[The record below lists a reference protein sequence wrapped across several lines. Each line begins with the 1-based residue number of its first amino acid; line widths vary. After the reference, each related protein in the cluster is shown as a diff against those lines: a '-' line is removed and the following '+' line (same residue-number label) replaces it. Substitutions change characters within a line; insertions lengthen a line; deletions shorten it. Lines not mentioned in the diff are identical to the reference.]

1 MTLTGYLSLAAFAVM
16 FVLFAMTLPGWP
28 AAVCAWGMALAAFNL
43 GAQVE
48 AATHPREAA
57 RRFREDRRA

>member
-1 MTLTGYLSLAAFAVM
+1 VTLTGYLSLAAFAVM
-16 FVLFAMTLPGWP
+16 FTLFAMTLPGWP
-28 AAVCAWGMALAAFNL
+28 SAVFAWGMALAAFNL

>member
-16 FVLFAMTLPGWP
+16 FTLFAMTLPGWP
-28 AAVCAWGMALAAFNL
+28 AAVFAWGMSLAAFNL

>member
-16 FVLFAMTLPGWP
+16 FTLFAMTLPGWP
-28 AAVCAWGMALAAFNL
+28 SAVFAWGMALAAFNL